1 MNRLFIY
8 ITFLIFLTNCSTRS
22 IRTFDCIVIN
32 ANIVDVQSNSL
43 LSNRLIAIN
52 KDTIQ
57 LIDNI
62 LNKYLYKATKWI
74 DAKNKYVMPGLWD
87 NHVHFRGGDSL
98 IDENKNLLL
107 LFLKFGVTTVRDA
120 GGDMTHSIFEWRRKI
135 KENKLA
141 GPTIFTPGPKLDG
154 GEGGWAGSLK
164 VSNAKD
170 IDLALDSLQKIG
182 VDYVKMYDR
191 SLSKG
196 VFYGIIEAS
205 KKRGLKTTGHM
216 PMSASFL
223 EAIDKGLNGV
233 EHMYYTIKAC
243 SPEADSLTKLNLT
256 YAMMPKIVETYDE
269 QLAKSVFKKMKEKN
283 VFITP
288 TLFIGKILSELTETD
303 HTKDTLLAYIGHGI
317 RHTYTG
323 RILSAKKAK
332 AQGNTSRK
340 KMGSLAMKMIAPM
353 QKSGVSILAGS
364 DCGPFNSFVYPGES
378 IHEELKL
385 LVDSGLTPQEALQTS
400 FVNGPKFFGLDQF
413 YGTIEKGKIADLII
427 LDKNPLEKIENT
439 RTVISVINR
448 GKVYG
453 KEKINNM
460 LQSIK
465 Q

>member
-1 MNRLFIY
+1 
-8 ITFLIFLTNCSTRS
+8 
-22 IRTFDCIVIN
+22 
-32 ANIVDVQSNSL
+32 
-43 LSNRLIAIN
+43 
-52 KDTIQ
+52 
-57 LIDNI
+57 
-62 LNKYLYKATKWI
+62 
-74 DAKNKYVMPGLWD
+74 
-87 NHVHFRGGDSL
+87 
-98 IDENKNLLL
+98 
-107 LFLKFGVTTVRDA
+107 
-120 GGDMTHSIFEWRRKI
+120 
-135 KENKLA
+135 
-141 GPTIFTPGPKLDG
+141 
-154 GEGGWAGSLK
+154 
-164 VSNAKD
+164 
-170 IDLALDSLQKIG
+170 
-182 VDYVKMYDR
+182 
-191 SLSKG
+191 
-196 VFYGIIEAS
+196 
-205 KKRGLKTTGHM
+205 
-216 PMSASFL
+216 
-223 EAIDKGLNGV
+223 
-233 EHMYYTIKAC
+233 MYYTIKVC

-256 YAMMPKIVETYDE
+256 YAMMPKIVETYDQ